1 MGINIIEQNNGEQL
15 FEYKIQ
21 KFVSEGNEGIGDKE
35 EDFEILQVIGAGA
48 FSQVLKVKSKKNFQ
62 IYAMKK
68 VDMENTE
75 DRQNLENEA
84 KFLPKLNHPN
94 IVKCHN
100 VFWDHNNK
108 YLYFI
113 MELMNNGDLESFKEG
128 FIDFKKHPP
137 ENILWKI
144 FYDCL
149 KGLQYIH
156 REEIMHRDIKPKN
169 LFFDENLKVKIGDFN
184 TSVTLTESAAQKFS
198 GSKVENEFRSM
209 MSNNISVGT
218 EGYQAPEMNS
228 YNYDE
233 KVDVYSMGS
242 TFFELCYLTN
252 HHTVD
257 KSDYFEKNIYSKELN
272 DLIKNMIEDD
282 PEERCSS
289 FEAYA
294 IAKKNY
300 ILKFLKNTA
309 VVSVLR
315 CLYEFPNFKN
325 YFMNKNEN
333 DFEKGREVA
342 KSVFNI
348 FKSLSENNVDG
359 INESMYDL
367 RGIIEKYGM
376 KVQRKDIEIDPI
388 VLLFNLLSRL
398 NSELNDVFGERKER
412 TVLEYKKSSKNY
424 RFETGQEENFFKERL
439 GIYNRNISSLISQ
452 NFFNFIK
459 TDIICKKCNDVG
471 HYFSQMLYIPF
482 NVEIL
487 AKKRGN
493 DNLNIKTAF
502 ECLIQDEIQINL
514 KKGKK
519 CTKCNENNE
528 LIQTKKLYHTA
539 KNLIIILDRGK
550 DCSIDIQV
558 DFEETLQ
565 LKDGLIERFNEIN
578 YYLVGILEKIDDQY
592 VSFAKK
598 NDLWV
603 SSEGKELTFDDVKKC
618 GKVIALFYYSEDN
631 KLILKSE
638 QIQMINGQILPN
650 NMSNMNA
657 MNNMMSNMN
666 NMANN
671 MNNMNNMNMNNM
683 MNNMN
688 NMNMMNNMNNM
699 NMNNMMNNMNNMN
712 MNNMMNNMNNMNMM
726 NNMNNMNMNNMMN
739 NMNMN
744 NMMNNMNNMN
754 MNNMMNN
761 MNMNNMMNNLSLMN
775 NNNGF
780 NINNGIRNNKQTNF
794 MLNTNPNITLRP
806 HLDNCNTNNMNN
818 INMNNNLNNINRQ
831 PTFIPINTGMVNM
844 PINQNP
850 NINNGMR
857 MNFINNNPNIIP
869 CPPGFFFNG

>member
-128 FIDFKKHPP
+128 FIDFKEHPP

-272 DLIKNMIEDD
+272 DLIENMIEDD

-289 FEAYA
+289 FEAYD
-294 IAKKNY
+294 IAKKYY
-300 ILKFLKNTA
+300 ILKFLKNTG
-309 VVSVLR
+309 VV
-315 CLYEFPNFKN
+315 
-325 YFMNKNEN
+325 
-333 DFEKGREVA
+333 
-342 KSVFNI
+342 
-348 FKSLSENNVDG
+348 
-359 INESMYDL
+359 
-367 RGIIEKYGM
+367 
-376 KVQRKDIEIDPI
+376 
-388 VLLFNLLSRL
+388 
-398 NSELNDVFGERKER
+398 
-412 TVLEYKKSSKNY
+412 
-424 RFETGQEENFFKERL
+424 
-439 GIYNRNISSLISQ
+439 
-452 NFFNFIK
+452 
-459 TDIICKKCNDVG
+459 
-471 HYFSQMLYIPF
+471 
-482 NVEIL
+482 
-487 AKKRGN
+487 
-493 DNLNIKTAF
+493 
-502 ECLIQDEIQINL
+502 
-514 KKGKK
+514 
-519 CTKCNENNE
+519 
-528 LIQTKKLYHTA
+528 
-539 KNLIIILDRGK
+539 
-550 DCSIDIQV
+550 
-558 DFEETLQ
+558 
-565 LKDGLIERFNEIN
+565 
-578 YYLVGILEKIDDQY
+578 
-592 VSFAKK
+592 
-598 NDLWV
+598 
-603 SSEGKELTFDDVKKC
+603 
-618 GKVIALFYYSEDN
+618 
-631 KLILKSE
+631 
-638 QIQMINGQILPN
+638 
-650 NMSNMNA
+650 
-657 MNNMMSNMN
+657 
-666 NMANN
+666 
-671 MNNMNNMNMNNM
+671 
-683 MNNMN
+683 
-688 NMNMMNNMNNM
+688 
-699 NMNNMMNNMNNMN
+699 
-712 MNNMMNNMNNMNMM
+712 
-726 NNMNNMNMNNMMN
+726 
-739 NMNMN
+739 
-744 NMMNNMNNMN
+744 
-754 MNNMMNN
+754 
-761 MNMNNMMNNLSLMN
+761 
-775 NNNGF
+775 
-780 NINNGIRNNKQTNF
+780 
-794 MLNTNPNITLRP
+794 
-806 HLDNCNTNNMNN
+806 
-818 INMNNNLNNINRQ
+818 
-831 PTFIPINTGMVNM
+831 
-844 PINQNP
+844 
-850 NINNGMR
+850 
-857 MNFINNNPNIIP
+857 
-869 CPPGFFFNG
+869 